1 MTSLHKT
8 PPKAT
13 LLGESGSRSV
23 GGSTPNLSALD
34 IEEYVNINSRK
45 RKERSHDQ
53 DYKQDFAAFQAEI
66 MSFFE
71 NFAKTQNEN
80 ISKISTDISEI
91 KEEMKSMKAVTE
103 NLTQKLNNVCCEMQE
118 IKTEYAKTKEKITLM
133 ENDIFQIRENQQTQN
148 QTPKSLI
155 SSNEDIISE
164 LKDRNDREK
173 NIIIVGIPEN
183 NNKNSA
189 ARRVYDHE
197 MVTKTIAVL
206 YDGCP
211 PKPNKCMRLGKYY
224 PGKSRSLKVCYD
236 NVDIVRHLLRN
247 KSKLPESLKL
257 YSDQTP
263 SQKIYLQTVIEELK
277 RREDAGESD
286 LTIKYN
292 KGIPKIVKTKIPPK
306 N

>member
-189 ARRVYDHE
+189 ARRAYDHE
-197 MVTKTIAVL
+197 MVTKTIA
-206 YDGCP
+206 
-211 PKPNKCMRLGKYY
+211 
-224 PGKSRSLKVCYD
+224 VCYD